1 MAAAEDLLYLPEWSL
16 EGLRE
21 VTETARRFREFSQ
34 GMGRSRS
41 KRMTFL
47 FCALG
52 ALASPPPMR
61 RVFLIPT
68 RRITAPMMTLPHTCR
83 VRLVRQ
89 DGERMIEVQRG
100 EKLRTALLRRG
111 ATPHN
116 AGARLINCR
125 GLGTCGTCA
134 VEVDGTVEPANHTIA
149 EKLRMNL
156 PPHSGPRPGFRLACQ
171 VTVESDLVVRKRD
184 KFWGQGEALAPERN
198 DARVS
203 WLGELEY
210 SLDFTSPPPA
220 PCSAC
225 GGTQLVACP
234 LCEERGAQQACKAC
248 RGSGQVVCRSCFD
261 GNPWDIDAVRARAR
275 RRPD

>member
-1 MAAAEDLLYLPEWSL
+1 
-16 EGLRE
+16 
-21 VTETARRFREFSQ
+21 
-34 GMGRSRS
+34 
-41 KRMTFL
+41 
-47 FCALG
+47 
-52 ALASPPPMR
+52 
-61 RVFLIPT
+61 
-68 RRITAPMMTLPHTCR
+68 
-83 VRLVRQ
+83 
-89 DGERMIEVQRG
+89 MIEVQRG

-220 PCSAC
+220 PHVRRVEGRSWSRVRCARSA
-225 GGTQLVACP
+225 ASS
-234 LCEERGAQQACKAC
+234 R
-248 RGSGQVVCRSCFD
+248 
-261 GNPWDIDAVRARAR
+261 RAR
-275 RRPD
+275 RAAGPVRWSAALASTAIRGILTPCEHERGVAQTDER